1 MSITEIGRD
10 GEILARKILKS
21 WNVDDIFQADWM
33 GRKNGKWFVVEVKH
47 KEIFKPPPFYGQ
59 GLNAYQADMRMK
71 FYKETGIR
79 CLFLVIDKDTKKIY
93 WNWIDE
99 LEKTEHFT
107 TKNGVRIYNL
117 KYFHCAGTAEKFKSA
132 G

>member
-21 WNVDDIFQADWM
+21 WNVDNIFQADWM
-33 GRKNGKWFVVEVKH
+33 IRKNGKWCVVEVKY
-47 KEIFKPPPFYGQ
+47 KEMFKPPPFYGH

-79 CLFLVIDKDTKKIY
+79 CLFLVIDKDTKQIY

-99 LEKTEHFT
+99 LEKTKYFT
-107 TKNGVRIYNL
+107 TKNGARIYNL
-117 KYFHCAGTAEKFKSA
+117 ENFHCAGTAEKFKSA